1 MVAFGAAFQGLL
13 HLEGD
18 VADAEVMIGNLLQ
31 PASRGFQLARVV
43 GVDEH
48 VNGEQLVAGG
58 DGPGVDVMNQC
69 DALHVFQRLTKAV
82 HVNVGGGAFQQ
93 NLEHLGHQSPGTGQ
107 YQQADEHAQNGVG
120 EPPSEGQRQGA
131 GGNNAD

>member
-43 GVDEH
+43 GVDEY
-48 VNGEQLVAGG
+48 VSGEQLVAGG

-82 HVNVGGGAFQQ
+82 HVDVGGGAFQQ